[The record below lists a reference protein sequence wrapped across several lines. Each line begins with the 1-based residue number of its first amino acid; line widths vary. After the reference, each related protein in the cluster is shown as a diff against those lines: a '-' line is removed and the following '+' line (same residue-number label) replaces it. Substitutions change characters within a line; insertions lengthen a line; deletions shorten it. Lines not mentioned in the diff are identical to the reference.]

1 MSNKVTTL
9 VLYFSYSSYVP
20 MITWRANINPCIFRS
35 KNDKKN
41 DRKDLHSSGRRILFV
56 RRIPDADDIGI
67 VVLFDNRNHLVV
79 GLVSIVEQFDR
90 FRTKIHTGVLKPR
103 ENQNRS
109 LILLKTILIL
119 QHTWHITRW
128 RFIRHNLEW
137 QVHSNSPEILYL
149 GSMISSD
156 SSDIK
161 KPAMHS
167 VHSECPPLGPKLSE
181 MISKEK
187 SMKLVFCLYCFMA
200 QKVGASLN

>member
-1 MSNKVTTL
+1 MIIGKSIKNTIDVKQGDNL
-9 VLYFSYSSYVP
+9 GPILFLSFICAI

-119 QHTWHITRW
+119 QHT
-128 RFIRHNLEW
+128 
-137 QVHSNSPEILYL
+137 
-149 GSMISSD
+149 
-156 SSDIK
+156 
-161 KPAMHS
+161 
-167 VHSECPPLGPKLSE
+167 
-181 MISKEK
+181 
-187 SMKLVFCLYCFMA
+187 
-200 QKVGASLN
+200 